1 MLLSMKRKYE
11 PLYYYPFIS
20 TICIIISGSP
30 YDMLHLYHII
40 AASCYR
46 ILRNY
51 ENIMTITTQ
60 PLLHYILTHKI
71 TLDLMRDDISS
82 MQQKWE
88 KQHMKT
94 SEKEDQSTGLFSNQ
108 DKIHH
113 VDLKTLIIWLVVSS
127 KLTLNVQILQEIMLQ
142 INFRTQNVT
151 FKRNDPYSQ

>member
-1 MLLSMKRKYE
+1 MLLSMRQNMNFY
-11 PLYYYPFIS
+11 
-20 TICIIISGSP
+20 IIIPGPPS
-30 YDMLHLYHII
+30 DMILLYHIT

-46 ILRNY
+46 IHRNY
-51 ENIMTITTQ
+51 KHIRTITTQ
-60 PLLHYILTHKI
+60 PLLHDILTHKI
-71 TLDLMRDDISS
+71 ALDLMRDDISS
-82 MQQKWE
+82 LQQKWE

-113 VDLKTLIIWLVVSS
+113 VDLKTSIIWLVVSS

-142 INFRTQNVT
+142 FNFRTQNVT